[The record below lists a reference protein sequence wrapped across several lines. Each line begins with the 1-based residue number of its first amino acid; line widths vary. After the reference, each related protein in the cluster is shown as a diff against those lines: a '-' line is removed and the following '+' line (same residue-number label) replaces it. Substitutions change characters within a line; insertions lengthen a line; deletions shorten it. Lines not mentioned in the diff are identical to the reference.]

1 MEKLI
6 EKTNELIDAIDKCP
20 TVLEIKELNKE
31 LENNK
36 ELLNLIEDYKNTK
49 NESIKEKIIS
59 NDFFRKYKEKE
70 TDINILIMSIN
81 QKLKKISNERSC
93 NK

>member
-36 ELLNLIEDYKNTK
+36 ELLIMKEVVK
-49 NESIKEKIIS
+49 NES
-59 NDFFRKYKEKE
+59 
-70 TDINILIMSIN
+70 
-81 QKLKKISNERSC
+81 
-93 NK
+93 NKWFI